1 MTAITTPI
9 TFSLRYLPEQYHD
22 EAKDYLARGIQPGS
36 LLRACLKNDLVSVWG
51 CRNHSRRKVSDDIWS
66 ICHWLYWEC
75 PSEAWGNES
84 KVSDWMRERRNRPY
98 ERVEWRA

>member
-9 TFSLRYLPEQYHD
+9 TFSLRHLPEQYHD
-22 EAKDYLARGIQPGS
+22 EAKAYLACGTDPGS
-36 LLRACLKNDLVSVWG
+36 LLRACLENRLVDAWG
-51 CRNHSRRKVSDDIWS
+51 QAGPSRLGWDNISE